1 MSRLTLLPTELL
13 LSIAESL
20 PNEKDLSAF
29 TQTTKR
35 TYAVLQL
42 YLYKNNIQNH
52 GTSALLWAAKNGH
65 TLLTQKML
73 DAGAKLSARIPSS
86 PNHTNP
92 ANVTGIA
99 GNALSL
105 AASGPHI
112 ETLTCLLSETRPDQ
126 TYDPD
131 QLREALIEGA
141 IPAHSAEAVKLL
153 LRHNAPL
160 EPAGNLLPNPSA
172 LGAAVAANWAGIIP
186 FLLEAGA
193 CTGKSEVPTPL
204 ERAITMN
211 QPDIVDILLGAGIR
225 LVDDGG
231 LCIIAEQNNQRL
243 LEVFVELGLEVGMCW
258 QGALFAAVMH
268 GQTEMV
274 TGLIEKGAN
283 PNLTYDVFMLSF
295 ECLRYSTI
303 GFAIQFGQLEV
314 LKLLLEKGVRAER
327 GDLNLARAES
337 FEEAVALLSGC
348 DFENVPRKENVR
360 DFVEKRA
367 RERRRR
373 EPGYEGIKMQDSL
386 CDPAMRLEL
395 EDMRDN
401 SYPWGN
407 DGTQG
412 YTMYVS

>member
-1 MSRLTLLPTELL
+1 MSQLTLLPTELL

-20 PNEKDLSAF
+20 PNQKDLSAF

-35 TYAVLQL
+35 TYTVLQP

-65 TLLTQKML
+65 TVLTQKML
-73 DAGAKLSARIPSS
+73 DAGARISARTSS
-86 PNHTNP
+86 SLNHTNP
-92 ANVTGIA
+92 TSVTRIA
-99 GNALSL
+99 GNAVSL

-112 ETLTCLLSETRPDQ
+112 ETLTCLLSEKRPGQ
-126 TYDPD
+126 ACDPN
-131 QLREALIEGA
+131 QMREALNKGA
-141 IPAHSAEAVKLL
+141 IPAHSTEAVKLL
-153 LRHNAPL
+153 LRHKAPL
-160 EPAGNLLPNPSA
+160 EPADTLLPNPSA
-172 LGAAVAANWAGIIP
+172 LGAAVAARWAGIIP

-193 CTGKSEVPTPL
+193 CPGKNEIPTPL

-211 QPDIVDILLGAGIR
+211 QPDIVDILLEAGIG

-243 LEVFVELGLEVGMCW
+243 LEVFVETGLEVGMCW

-303 GFAIQFGQLEV
+303 GFAVQFGQLEV
-314 LKLLLEKGVRAER
+314 LELLLEKGVRAER
-327 GDLNLARAES
+327 SDLNLAQEER
-337 FEEAVALLSGC
+337 FEEAVALLSEC
-348 DFENVPRKENVR
+348 DFEDLPRKENVR
-360 DFVEKRA
+360 DFVEKKV
-367 RERRRR
+367 RERRRT
-373 EPGYEGIKMQDSL
+373 EPGYEGLKMQDSL

-395 EDMRDN
+395 EDVRDN

>member
-13 LSIAESL
+13 LTIAESL
-20 PNEKDLSAF
+20 PGQKDISAF

-35 TYAVLQL
+35 TYSVLQL

-65 TLLTQKML
+65 TVLTQKML
-73 DAGAKLSARIPSS
+73 DAGARISAP
-86 PNHTNP
+86 
-92 ANVTGIA
+92 

-112 ETLTCLLSETRPDQ
+112 ETLTCLLSERRPDQ

-131 QLREALIEGA
+131 QLREALIESA
-141 IPAHSAEAVKLL
+141 IPARSTEAVKLL

-160 EPAGNLLPNPSA
+160 EPAGELLPNPSA

-186 FLLEAGA
+186 LLLEAGA
-193 CTGKSEVPTPL
+193 CPGKSEVPTPL

-211 QPDIVDILLGAGIR
+211 KPEIVDILLGAGIR

-303 GFAIQFGQLEV
+303 GFAVQFGQLEV

-337 FEEAVALLSGC
+337 FEEAVALLSEC

-360 DFVEKRA
+360 DFVEKKA

-395 EDMRDN
+395 EDMRDY
-401 SYPWGN
+401 SYPWEN

-412 YTMYVS
+412 YTMYSS

>member
-13 LSIAESL
+13 LTIAESL
-20 PNEKDLSAF
+20 PGQKDISAF

-35 TYAVLQL
+35 TYSVLQL

-65 TLLTQKML
+65 TVLTQKML
-73 DAGAKLSARIPSS
+73 DAGARISARIPPS
-86 PNHTNP
+86 PNHINP
-92 ANVTGIA
+92 TNVTGIA

-112 ETLTCLLSETRPDQ
+112 ETLTCLLSEKRPDQ

-131 QLREALIEGA
+131 QLREALIESA
-141 IPAHSAEAVKLL
+141 IPARSTEAVKLL

-160 EPAGNLLPNPSA
+160 EPAGELLPNPSA

-186 FLLEAGA
+186 LLLEAGA
-193 CTGKSEVPTPL
+193 CPGKSEVPTPL

-211 QPDIVDILLGAGIR
+211 KPEIVDILLGAGIR

-283 PNLTYDVFMLSF
+283 PNLT
-295 ECLRYSTI
+295 TI
-303 GFAIQFGQLEV
+303 GFAVQFGQLEV

-337 FEEAVALLSGC
+337 FEEAVALLSEC

-360 DFVEKRA
+360 DFVEKKA

-401 SYPWGN
+401 SYPWEN

-412 YTMYVS
+412 YTMYSS

>member
-1 MSRLTLLPTELL
+1 MSQLTLLPTELL
-13 LSIAESL
+13 LTIAESL
-20 PNEKDLSAF
+20 PNQKDLSAF

-35 TYAVLQL
+35 TYEVLQTH
-42 YLYKNNIQNH
+42 LYKNNIQDH

-65 TLLTQKML
+65 TVLTQKML
-73 DAGAKLSARIPSS
+73 DAGARISARTPSS
-86 PNHTNP
+86 PNHANPTNV
-92 ANVTGIA
+92 AQIA

-105 AASGPHI
+105 AASGSHI
-112 ETLTCLLSETRPDQ
+112 ETLTCLLSETRPGQ
-126 TYDPD
+126 TYDTD

-141 IPAHSAEAVKLL
+141 IPAHSTEAVQLL
-153 LRHNAPL
+153 LRYNAPL
-160 EPAGNLLPNPSA
+160 EPIDNLLPNPSA
-172 LGAAVAANWAGIIP
+172 LGAAVAASWAGIIP

-193 CTGKSEVPTPL
+193 CPGKNEVPTPL

-211 QPDIVDILLGAGIR
+211 KPDIVDMLLGAGIR

-243 LEVFVELGLEVGMCW
+243 LEVFVGMGLEIGMCW

-274 TGLIEKGAN
+274 TGLIENGAN

-303 GFAIQFGQLEV
+303 GFAVQFGQLEV

-327 GDLNLARAES
+327 GDLYLARQES

-360 DFVEKRA
+360 DFVEKRI
-367 RERRRR
+367 RERRRT
-373 EPGYEGIKMQDSL
+373 EPGYESLKMQDSL

-395 EDMRDN
+395 EDVRDN
-401 SYPWGN
+401 SYPWAN
-407 DGTQG
+407 DGTHG